1 MLAVD
6 VVYLLQRETAILQC
20 SLVDDAPM
28 LDMRAIRFY
37 AISVTVMTVS
47 AQGNHELYSLA
58 FIVAGLELRVWL
70 KVSVYISSS
79 AT

>member
-1 MLAVD
+1 MDLLAVD

-28 LDMRAIRFY
+28 LDMRATRFY

-47 AQGNHELYSLA
+47 ATTKVAMSFTAWRSLS
-58 FIVAGLELRVWL
+58 LD
-70 KVSVYISSS
+70 
-79 AT
+79 